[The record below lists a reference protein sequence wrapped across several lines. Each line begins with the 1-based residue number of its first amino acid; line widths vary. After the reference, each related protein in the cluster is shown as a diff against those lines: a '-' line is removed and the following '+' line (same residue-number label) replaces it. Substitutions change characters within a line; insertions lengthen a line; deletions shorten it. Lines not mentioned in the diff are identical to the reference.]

1 MTRPKMPFGR
11 CPSVTA
17 SKVCCRVKG
26 RRYSRSSRSQSALSL
41 TRFGHYCR
49 NRASMLAMN
58 SGALS
63 RQEPAQVCPMR
74 HPVCHRGLAQV
85 GHELSHPLA

>member
-1 MTRPKMPFGR
+1 
-11 CPSVTA
+11 
-17 SKVCCRVKG
+17 
-26 RRYSRSSRSQSALSL
+26 
-41 TRFGHYCR
+41 
-49 NRASMLAMN
+49 MLAMN

-85 GHELSHPLA
+85 GHGYRTHSPDALMVKRT